1 VRPVVARRLVPR
13 PAEELYALLADLRGH
28 WDLAGRWVHALELRP
43 DGGTVRVRGP
53 LGLRRTVRTELVA
66 LEPARS
72 VSGLARSGATHA
84 AISWDLAPSDGGT
97 LVTLRADLLEAGPLD
112 RLVLAAGGRAWMTRR
127 FAATLQRLG

>member
-1 VRPVVARRLVPR
+1 MRPVVARRLVPR

-28 WDLAGRWVHALELRP
+28 WDLAGRWVHPLELRA

-53 LGLRRTVRTELVA
+53 LGLRRTVSTQLDT
-66 LEPARS
+66 LEPPRR
-72 VSGLARSGATHA
+72 VSGLAHSGATRA
-84 AISWDLAPSDGGT
+84 AISWDLSPSDGGT

-112 RLVLAAGGRAWMTRR
+112 RLVLALGGRAWMGGR

>member
-13 PAEELYALLADLRGH
+13 PADELYALLADLRGH
-28 WDLAGRWVHALELRP
+28 WDLAGRWVHALELRA

-53 LGLRRTVRTELVA
+53 VGLRRTVSTELVA
-66 LEPARS
+66 LDAPQRVA
-72 VSGLARSGATHA
+72 GLAHSGATRA

-97 LVTLRADLLEAGPLD
+97 LVTLRADLLQTGPLD
-112 RLVLAAGGRAWMTRR
+112 GLLLTLGGRAWMKRR